1 MTTPYHQP
9 QSAPVPPQTPPQMP
23 PAPQTAPPGPP
34 QQQTPPAMPPQTAHP
49 HQMPPQQTP
58 QQQMPPQ
65 AGHPQQ
71 MPPQQPAP
79 PQMPQPTPP
88 PAGANPSQPYAGVG
102 SYTSPIPIRGTNL
115 GHALASEWTK
125 IKSVRS
131 TIWTLG
137 VMTALVVGIG
147 LLVAA
152 STGDQDYVSAPPTL
166 PGFFGTLLGQLCLV
180 TLGVLVV
187 SSEYGT
193 GMIRTSFTACPQRA
207 RVLTA
212 KALVFFTLSFT
223 TTTVSLALV
232 AFAGS
237 GMHSGPGIMEPT
249 SEQMVGATIGAGL
262 YVSLLG
268 LLSLAVGSMLRHS
281 AGAITAML
289 GVVLL
294 PAILPA
300 FLMMSE
306 SLRGLGETMQK
317 YSSPNALAALFQLS
331 DDLGN
336 GWSQLGAL
344 AGVTGAALVAAFALL
359 DKRDV

>member
-1 MTTPYHQP
+1 MTTPYQQP

-23 PAPQTAPPGPP
+23 QQAPSGAPQPPGR
-34 QQQTPPAMPPQTAHP
+34 QMPPQGGPQSAYP
-49 HQMPPQQTP
+49 QQMPQQAQMPPQQ
-58 QQQMPPQ
+58 
-65 AGHPQQ
+65 
-71 MPPQQPAP
+71 QPAP
-79 PQMPQPTPP
+79 PHLSQPAPP
-88 PAGANPSQPYAGVG
+88 PAGANPSQPYAAVG
-102 SYTSPIPIRGTNL
+102 GYTSPIPVRRTHL
-115 GHALASEWTK
+115 GHALTSEWTK

-137 VMTALVVGIG
+137 VMIALVVGIG

-152 STGDQDYVSAPPTL
+152 STSDDDYVTAPPTL
-166 PGFFGTLLGQLCLV
+166 PAFFGTLLGQLCLV

-193 GMIRTSFTACPQRA
+193 GMIRTSFTACPNRA

-223 TTTVSLALV
+223 TTTVALALV

-237 GMHSGPGIMEPT
+237 GMHSGPDVMDPSG
-249 SEQMVGATIGAGL
+249 EQMVGATIGAGL
-262 YVSLLG
+262 YMSLLG

-300 FLMMSE
+300 FLMMSD
-306 SLRGLGETMQK
+306 SLRDLGETMQK
-317 YSSPNALAALFQLS
+317 YSSPNSLAALFQL
-331 DDLGN
+331 DEELGS

-344 AGVTGAALVAAFALL
+344 AAVTGAALIAAYALL
-359 DKRDV
+359 EKRDV